1 MAFWDLF
8 LVALVPVL
16 ETLLITLLGLFIA
29 TERFN
34 LLRDIDAR
42 NYLNNIVYYIFTPA
56 LIAAQLAETITY
68 DRLVEMWFMFV
79 NIFLTFVVGSVLGWM
94 LNKIARTPQHLRGLV
109 NGCCTAGNLGNLVL
123 IIVPA
128 VCDESD
134 SPFGDSSTCETYGD
148 AYASVSAGVSSLFV
162 WTYLYIIMGA
172 NMERNTEIMN
182 TCSDYSTITESLI
195 IPSTNIVSSDNISI
209 QYDESISNNRIGNK
223 MSFLDYITWPI
234 TKCNK
239 YIKLEMVFTP
249 STIAVILGFIIGA
262 VSPIQ
267 KLMVGDDAPL
277 RAIIKSIALVGEGT
291 IVSMTLIVGAN
302 LLDGLKQSGI
312 SWYLIIGIMVVR
324 FILSPLLGVLI
335 VKAAYYW
342 GLVGSY
348 NLYQFV
354 LMLQY
359 ALPPATSVGTI
370 AQLLGVAESECSLI
384 MLWTYAVST
393 FTLTLWCTFFMWML
407 D

>member
-1 MAFWDLF
+1 
-8 LVALVPVL
+8 
-16 ETLLITLLGLFIA
+16 
-29 TERFN
+29 
-34 LLRDIDAR
+34 
-42 NYLNNIVYYIFTPA
+42 
-56 LIAAQLAETITY
+56 
-68 DRLVEMWFMFV
+68 
-79 NIFLTFVVGSVLGWM
+79 M
-94 LNKIARTPQHLRGLV
+94 LNKIARTPPHLRGLV

-148 AYASVSAGVSSLFV
+148 AYASVSAGVSSLFI
-162 WTYLYIIMGA
+162 WTYLYMVMGA

-182 TCSDYSTITESLI
+182 TSTTSSDYSTITESLN
-195 IPSTNIVSSDNISI
+195 PSTNILSTDNNISI
-209 QYDESISNNRIGNK
+209 TQYDDSTCNNRNGNNK
-223 MSFLDYITWPI
+223 MSLLDCITWPI

-249 STIAVILGFIIGA
+249 STIAVIIGFIIGA

-312 SWYLIIGIMVVR
+312 RWYLTMGIMIVR
-324 FILSPLLGVLI
+324 FIVSPILGILI
-335 VKAAYYW
+335 VKAAYAW

-359 ALPPATSVGTI
+359 ALPPATSAGTI
-370 AQLLGVAESECSLI
+370 AQLIGVAESECSLI

-393 FTLTLWCTFFMWML
+393 VTLTLWCTFFMWML

>member
-1 MAFWDLF
+1 S
-8 LVALVPVL
+8 
-16 ETLLITLLGLFIA
+16 
-29 TERFN
+29 
-34 LLRDIDAR
+34 
-42 NYLNNIVYYIFTPA
+42 
-56 LIAAQLAETITY
+56 
-68 DRLVEMWFMFV
+68 
-79 NIFLTFVVGSVLGWM
+79 GSLCIG
-94 LNKIARTPQHLRGLV
+94 Q
-109 NGCCTAGNLGNLVL
+109 
-123 IIVPA
+123 II
-128 VCDESD
+128 
-134 SPFGDSSTCETYGD
+134 
-148 AYASVSAGVSSLFV
+148 
-162 WTYLYIIMGA
+162 
-172 NMERNTEIMN
+172 
-182 TCSDYSTITESLI
+182 
-195 IPSTNIVSSDNISI
+195 
-209 QYDESISNNRIGNK
+209 
-223 MSFLDYITWPI
+223 
-234 TKCNK
+234 
-239 YIKLEMVFTP
+239 
-249 STIAVILGFIIGA
+249 GFIIGA

-312 SWYLIIGIMVVR
+312 SWYLIIGITVVR